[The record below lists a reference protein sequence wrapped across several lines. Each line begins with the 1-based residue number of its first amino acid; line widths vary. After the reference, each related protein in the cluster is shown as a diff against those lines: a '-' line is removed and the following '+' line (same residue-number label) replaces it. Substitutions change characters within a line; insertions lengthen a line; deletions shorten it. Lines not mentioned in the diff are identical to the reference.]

1 MAYQDR
7 PGGLFASPPPPRPD
21 RPPGNLPAMRWFG
34 AYSPDKP
41 VAMGG
46 HAFLTAVYN
55 GSVAAFVLYQ
65 RRSGQ
70 PVPERIPAG
79 DLALLSVGTYKLSR
93 LVTKDRIMSF
103 ARAPFTRLQGESDR
117 PGEVVEEPRGHGVQ
131 HAVGELLT
139 CPYCLS
145 QWIGTAFLL
154 TYLREPRLAR
164 TVAAAFTIVAGSD
177 LLQETWVAV
186 DKRA

>member
-1 MAYQDR
+1 
-7 PGGLFASPPPPRPD
+7 
-21 RPPGNLPAMRWFG
+21 MRWFR

-41 VAMGG
+41 VDMGG

-55 GSVAAFVLYQ
+55 GSVAAFVLHQ

-70 PVPERIPAG
+70 SVPERIPAG

-93 LVTKDRIMSF
+93 LVAKDRIMSF
-103 ARAPFTRLQGESDR
+103 ARAPFTRLQGESER
-117 PGEVVEEPRGHGVQ
+117 PGEVVEEPRGGGVQ
-131 HAVGELLT
+131 HAIGELLT
-139 CPYCLS
+139 CPYCLG

-177 LLQETWVAV
+177 LLQEAWVAV